1 MKALVAATD
10 LAAGVLLLA
19 VPRFVFPPCGWEG
32 RPNMHCTTTAWA
44 EVALGLLL
52 LAAGVVAIVAARRG
66 IVAAAAWISCA
77 LLLAAAAAP
86 SVYGYCASPKMAC
99 HYGMAP
105 SLRFV
110 AGVAL
115 TVLLAAMA
123 FSRGGAR
130 GEERSA

>member
-1 MKALVAATD
+1 VKALVAATD

-44 EVALGLLL
+44 EVALGVLL
-52 LAAGVVAIVAARRG
+52 LAAGAVAIARPRLVG
-66 IVAAAAWISCA
+66 ATAWISCA

-105 SLRFV
+105 SVRFV

-115 TVLLAAMA
+115 AVLLAAMA